1 GLGMR
6 VELDGSYWLDGT
18 LMSAESKP
26 DFAQDEAQMGRVFEA
41 LDRVTPDGWAAYCDG
56 TGVHF
61 GLMRETETVASTV
74 QAAAFDLVLAVT
86 GYEDG
91 S

>member
-1 GLGMR
+1 MSNRTDEAKLVHFMVHGLGMR

-41 LDRVTPDGWAAYCDG
+41 LDRVTPD
-56 TGVHF
+56 
-61 GLMRETETVASTV
+61 
-74 QAAAFDLVLAVT
+74 
-86 GYEDG
+86 
-91 S
+91 